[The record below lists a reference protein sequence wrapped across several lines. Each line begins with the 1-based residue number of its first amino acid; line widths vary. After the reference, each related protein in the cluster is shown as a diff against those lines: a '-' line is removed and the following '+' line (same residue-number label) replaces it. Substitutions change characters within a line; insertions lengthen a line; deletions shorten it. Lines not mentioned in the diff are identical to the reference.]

1 MKNVRKVVGV
11 VVTCLTEAAVAETV
25 TLRLS
30 CVLLQ
35 LLSTTSAVATFV
47 SEAVCKISF
56 AFDEER
62 ISCCCLITGR
72 GEEVIL
78 PAAVILVTCHALAVG
93 KSLLSGASML
103 STRYKARRVC
113 W

>member
-62 ISCCCLITGR
+62 ISVLLFNNGERRR
-72 GEEVIL
+72 GYFTSCGDSSYL
-78 PAAVILVTCHALAVG
+78 PRFGGWKIASVRSKHAIN
-93 KSLLSGASML
+93 KI
-103 STRYKARRVC
+103 
-113 W
+113 

>member
-1 MKNVRKVVGV
+1 MKNVRKGVGV

-62 ISCCCLITGR
+62 ISCCCLTGVD
-72 GEEVIL
+72 VIL
-78 PAAVILVTCHALAVG
+78 PVAVILVTCHALAVG

>member
-1 MKNVRKVVGV
+1 MKNVRKGVRV
-11 VVTCLTEAAVAETV
+11 VVTCLTEAAVADTV

-62 ISCCCLITGR
+62 ISCCCLTGIE
-72 GEEVIL
+72 GVIL
-78 PAAVILVTCHALAVG
+78 PVAVILVTCHALAVG